1 MNPHI
6 RVFSSRRSQGVTLIE
21 ILIALAI
28 IAVLMAIAV
37 PSYRY
42 ITYSSR
48 VASEINSMT
57 GSLQFARAEAIKQG
71 LPVTVCASTTGTSCS
86 GSNSWSTGWMV
97 FSDANG
103 NATVDAGEN
112 ILRQQAAFLGGDT
125 FVASNT
131 LSAVTYNRE
140 GFVSGLPADPVTLTL
155 TPPNTSDTRWTR
167 CLAIGRIGRMTVQRS
182 GEGACL

>member
-1 MNPHI
+1 M
-6 RVFSSRRSQGVTLIE
+6 TLIE
-21 ILIALAI
+21 ILITLAI
-28 IAVLMAIAV
+28 IALLMAIGV

-42 ITYSSR
+42 VTYSSR
-48 VASEINSMT
+48 IASEINSLT

-71 LPVTVCASTTGTSCS
+71 LPVTVCATTTGSSCS
-86 GSNSWSTGWMV
+86 GSNKWDTGWVV

-103 NATVDAGEN
+103 NATIDASER
-112 ILRQQAAFLGGDT
+112 ILRKEAAFLGGDT

-131 LSAVTYNRE
+131 LGAVTFNRE

-167 CLAIGRIGRMTVQRS
+167 CLSIGRIGRMKVQRS